1 MRKVSRKTWIFLIIL
16 AVLFVPFPTELV
28 PEWEMQFRQES
39 GEKLSN
45 VLAQQS
51 WTSYTYF
58 AAGGYDQRCTDSEG
72 VVVFPK
78 RYLWSGL
85 FSRVASPIFAEM
97 MTLAHGSTGTDANIQ
112 IFDRTYISDNYY
124 WRDKME
130 LYRHYPEPL
139 PLEGIANLR
148 TYNPKDLPTCPM

>member
-1 MRKVSRKTWIFLIIL
+1 MRKLGRKLWIFLIIL
-16 AVLFVPFPTELV
+16 AVMFVPFPTEIV
-28 PEWEMQFRQES
+28 PEWQMQFRQGG

-72 VVVFPK
+72 IVVFPK

-85 FSRVASPIFAEM
+85 FSRVASPILAEM
-97 MTLAHGSTGTDANIQ
+97 MTLAHGSTGTNADIQ
-112 IFDRTYISDNYY
+112 IFDRNYISDNYY
-124 WRDKME
+124 WREKME
-130 LYRHYPEPL
+130 MYKHYPGLL
-139 PLEGIANLR
+139 PSEGIAKVR
-148 TYNPKDLPTCPM
+148 SQNPLDLPTCPM